1 MYDVA
6 ESMADAVYHQ
16 RTRLGLSQKELAE
29 RAHVSR
35 HTIVNIE
42 SGRAA
47 GIRMSTLFKVFDA
60 LGLEM
65 RLFPKQVTPPRADE
79 DVRIL
84 RERFRKR
91 FVAGG
96 EKDYALF
103 KTGS

>member
-42 SGRAA
+42 SGQAA

-60 LGLEM
+60 LG
-65 RLFPKQVTPPRADE
+65 RDAPFSKASNPSPCRRGCAHTARA
-79 DVRIL
+79 VPQAIHCW
-84 RERFRKR
+84 
-91 FVAGG
+91 G
-96 EKDYALF
+96 
-103 KTGS
+103 